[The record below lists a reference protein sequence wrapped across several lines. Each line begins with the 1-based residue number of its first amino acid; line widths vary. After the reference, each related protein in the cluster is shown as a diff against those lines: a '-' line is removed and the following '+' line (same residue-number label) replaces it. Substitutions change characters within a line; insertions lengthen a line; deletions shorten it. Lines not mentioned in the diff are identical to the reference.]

1 LIINILLWGNLK
13 LVFQRKFAI
22 FTNKNTM
29 AAYFNMET
37 LKFLMFNVH
46 NLEDLL
52 SNDRYSAFD
61 KESILL
67 FLQSVADFSD
77 KDLYPIFKEMDE
89 KPARFSEGKI
99 HVHPKIKDILVK
111 QGELGL
117 IGASFDEALGG
128 LQLPATVMHAAYFI
142 MEAANNHIPGY
153 AGLTAGAAHLI
164 SSFAEKKYHEKYVS
178 NMLSGQWSG
187 TMCLSE
193 PQAGSGLSDIKCSAK
208 PLNDGTFL
216 IKGTKIFISGG
227 DHEYADNIIH
237 LLLARVEG
245 APAGTKGISLF
256 IVPKY
261 RILSD
266 DSFENN
272 DVITAG
278 DFQKMGQR
286 GYCTAHLVFGDNEN
300 CTGYLVGEQN
310 KGLSYMFQ
318 MMNDARIAVGRGGAA
333 IASAAYYASLQYAQ
347 ERQQGRRLLSGGR
360 KDESA
365 GPTLIINHP
374 DVRRMLFL
382 QKAIYE
388 GSLSLILQSSIY
400 HDREISDK
408 ENNNHW
414 NLLLEFLTPIT
425 KTYPSEKGKLA
436 VDNGLQILGGYGFC
450 ADFILQQYY
459 RDIRIMSIYEGTTGI
474 QSLDLLGRKVLM
486 ENGLVLKTMLAEIQS
501 TIYEAKKETN
511 LVKTAQELEEQL
523 PLVEATLAHLIP
535 IAMKGETEKFVS
547 DATLF
552 MEAIGSIIVAWQW
565 LKIGISASNE
575 LKSSN
580 SGFSES
586 MLKNKLHTMRFF
598 YKYELG
604 RNKSIFKIIQSDE
617 VLTLAEDIAFPD

>member
-1 LIINILLWGNLK
+1 
-13 LVFQRKFAI
+13 
-22 FTNKNTM
+22 M

-77 KDLYPIFKEMDE
+77 QDLYPIFKEMDE

-99 HVHPKIKDILVK
+99 HVHPKIKDILNK

-128 LQLPATVMHAAYFI
+128 LQLPATVLHAAYFI

-164 SSFAEKKYHEKYVS
+164 SSFAEKKYHDKYVP

-227 DHEYADNIIH
+227 DHEYADNIVH
-237 LLLARVEG
+237 LLLARIEG

-261 RILSD
+261 KILSD

-286 GYCTAHLVFGDNEN
+286 GYCTAHLVFGDNDQ
-300 CTGYLVGEQN
+300 CTGYLVGEEN
-310 KGLSYMFQ
+310 KGLLYMFQ

-347 ERQQGRRLLSGGR
+347 ERQQGRRLLSGGK

-408 ENNNHW
+408 ENKEHW

-501 TIYEAKKETN
+501 TISIAKNESK
-511 LVKTAQELEEQL
+511 LVKTANELEEQL

-535 IAMKGETEKFVS
+535 IAMKGETEKFIS

-565 LKIGISASNE
+565 LKIGISASTE
-575 LKSSN
+575 LQSAN
-580 SGFSES
+580 SAFSES

-617 VLTLAEDIAFPD
+617 VLTLAEDTAFPD

>member
-1 LIINILLWGNLK
+1 
-13 LVFQRKFAI
+13 
-22 FTNKNTM
+22 M

-128 LQLPATVMHAAYFI
+128 LQLPSTVMHAAYFI

-333 IASAAYYASLQYAQ
+333 IASASYYASLQYAQ

-501 TIYEAKKETN
+501 TISEAKKEPN
-511 LVKTAQELEEQL
+511 LIKTAQELEEQL

>member
-1 LIINILLWGNLK
+1 LITNILLWGNLK

-511 LVKTAQELEEQL
+511 LVKTAQELEDQL

>member
-1 LIINILLWGNLK
+1 
-13 LVFQRKFAI
+13 
-22 FTNKNTM
+22 M

-37 LKFLMFNVH
+37 LKFLIFNVH
-46 NLEDLL
+46 KLEDLL

-77 KDLYPIFKEMDE
+77 QDLYPIFKEMDE
-89 KPARFSEGKI
+89 KPARFADGKI
-99 HVHPKIKDILVK
+99 HVHPKIKDILLK
-111 QGELGL
+111 QGELGI
-117 IGASFDEALGG
+117 IGASFDESVGG
-128 LQLPATVMHAAYFI
+128 LQLPVTVMHAAYFI

-153 AGLTAGAAHLI
+153 AGLTSGAAHLI
-164 SSFAEKKYHEKYVS
+164 SSFADKKYHDLYIP
-178 NMLSGQWSG
+178 NMLSGNWSG

-193 PQAGSGLSDIKCSAK
+193 PQAGSGLSDIKCTAK
-208 PLNDGTFL
+208 PLDGGTFL

-227 DHEYADNIIH
+227 DHEHADNIIH
-237 LLLARVEG
+237 LLLARIEG
-245 APAGTKGISLF
+245 APSGTKGISLF

-261 RILSD
+261 RILPDYSM
-266 DSFENN
+266 ENN

-286 GYCTAHLVFGDNEN
+286 GYCTAHLVFGDNDD
-300 CTGYLVGEQN
+300 CQGYLVGEPH

-333 IASAAYYASLQYAQ
+333 ISSAAYYASLQYAQ

-360 KDESA
+360 KDESS

-388 GSLSLILQSSIY
+388 GSLSLILQSSVY

-436 VDNGLQILGGYGFC
+436 VDNGLQVLGGYGFC

-486 ENGLVLKTMLAEIQS
+486 ENGLVLKTILGEIQS
-501 TIYEAKKETN
+501 TILEAKEEAN
-511 LVKTAQELEEQL
+511 LVKTALELEEQL

-552 MEAIGSIIVAWQW
+552 MEAIGSITVAWQW
-565 LKIGISASNE
+565 LKIGISATRA
-575 LKSSN
+575 LHSSEAVY
-580 SGFSES
+580 SES

-598 YKYELG
+598 YKYELA
-604 RNKSIFKIIQSDE
+604 RNKSIFKIIQSEE
-617 VLTLAEDIAFPD
+617 VLTLAEDVAFPD

>member
-1 LIINILLWGNLK
+1 
-13 LVFQRKFAI
+13 
-22 FTNKNTM
+22 M

-46 NLEDLL
+46 KLEELL
-52 SNDRYSAFD
+52 LNERYNAFD
-61 KESILL
+61 KETILL

-77 KDLYPIFKEMDE
+77 QDLYPIFKEMDE
-89 KPARFSEGKI
+89 KPAKFSEGKI
-99 HVHPKIKDILVK
+99 HVHPKIKDILIK
-111 QGELGL
+111 QGELGI
-117 IGASFDEALGG
+117 IGASFDESMGG

-164 SSFAEKKYHEKYVS
+164 SSFAETKYHELYVP

-208 PLNDGTFL
+208 LTGDGTYR
-216 IKGTKIFISGG
+216 IKGHKIFISGG

-237 LLLARVEG
+237 LLLARIEG
-245 APAGTKGISLF
+245 APPGTKGISLF

-266 DSFENN
+266 QTLENN

-286 GYCTAHLVFGDNEN
+286 GYCTAHLVFGDNDD
-300 CTGYLVGEQN
+300 CTGYLVGEPN

-360 KDESA
+360 KDEAA

-388 GSLSLILQSSIY
+388 GSLSLILQSSVY
-400 HDREISDK
+400 HDREISEKDNK
-408 ENNNHW
+408 KHW

-486 ENGLVLKTMLAEIQS
+486 ENGLVLKAIMAEIQQTISEGKMDERLIS
-501 TIYEAKKETN
+501 TAK
-511 LVKTAQELEEQL
+511 QLEDQL
-523 PLVEATLAHLIP
+523 PMVETTLAHLIP
-535 IAMKGETEKFVS
+535 IAMKGETEKFIS

-552 MEAIGSIIVAWQW
+552 MEAIGTIVVAWQW
-565 LKIGISASNE
+565 LKIGITASKVLHSSDVSFSAT
-575 LKSSN
+575 
-580 SGFSES
+580 

-598 YKYELG
+598 YKYELA

-617 VLTLAEDIAFPD
+617 VLTLAEDEAFPD

>member
-1 LIINILLWGNLK
+1 
-13 LVFQRKFAI
+13 
-22 FTNKNTM
+22 M

-46 NLEDLL
+46 KLEELL
-52 SNDRYSAFD
+52 LNERYNAFD

-77 KDLYPIFKEMDE
+77 QDLYPIFKEMDE
-89 KPARFSEGKI
+89 KPAKFSDGKI
-99 HVHPKIKDILVK
+99 HVHPKIKDILIK
-111 QGELGL
+111 QGELGI
-117 IGASFDEALGG
+117 IGASFDESMGG

-164 SSFAEKKYHEKYVS
+164 SSFAETKYHEQYVP

-208 PLNDGTFL
+208 LTDDGTYR
-216 IKGTKIFISGG
+216 IKGHKIFISGG
-227 DHEYADNIIH
+227 DHEYAGNIIH
-237 LLLARVEG
+237 LLLARIEG

-261 RILSD
+261 KISPDQTL
-266 DSFENN
+266 ENN

-286 GYCTAHLVFGDNEN
+286 GYCTAHLVFGDHDD
-300 CTGYLVGEQN
+300 CAGYLVGEEN
-310 KGLSYMFQ
+310 KGLLYMFQ

-347 ERQQGRRLLSGGR
+347 ERQQGRRMLSGGR
-360 KDESA
+360 KDEAA

-388 GSLSLILQSSIY
+388 GSLSLILQSSVY
-400 HDREISDK
+400 HDREISEKDNK
-408 ENNNHW
+408 KHW

-486 ENGLVLKTMLAEIQS
+486 ENGLVLKTMMAEMLS
-501 TIYEAKKETN
+501 TISEGKKDERLMATAK
-511 LVKTAQELEEQL
+511 ELEEQL

-552 MEAIGSIIVAWQW
+552 MEAIGTIVVAWQW
-565 LKIGISASNE
+565 LKIGITASNV
-575 LKSSN
+575 LNSSDV
-580 SGFSES
+580 SFSAS

-598 YKYELG
+598 YKYELA

-617 VLTLAEDIAFPD
+617 VLTLAEDEAFPD

>member
-1 LIINILLWGNLK
+1 
-13 LVFQRKFAI
+13 
-22 FTNKNTM
+22 M

-580 SGFSES
+580 LGFSES

-617 VLTLAEDIAFPD
+617 VLTLADDIAFPD

>member
-1 LIINILLWGNLK
+1 
-13 LVFQRKFAI
+13 
-22 FTNKNTM
+22 M

-46 NLEDLL
+46 KLEELL
-52 SNDRYSAFD
+52 LNERYNAFD

-67 FLQSVADFSD
+67 FLQSVSDFSD
-77 KDLYPIFKEMDE
+77 QDLFPIFKEMDE
-89 KPARFSEGKI
+89 KPAKFSEGKI
-99 HVHPKIKDILVK
+99 HVHPKIKDILIK
-111 QGELGL
+111 QGELGI
-117 IGASFDEALGG
+117 IGASFDESMGG

-164 SSFAEKKYHEKYVS
+164 SSFADKKYHEQYVP
-178 NMLSGQWSG
+178 NMLSGEWSG

-208 PLNDGTFL
+208 LTDDGTYR
-216 IKGTKIFISGG
+216 IKGHKIFISGG
-227 DHEYADNIIH
+227 DHEYAGNIIH
-237 LLLARVEG
+237 LLLARIEG

-261 RILSD
+261 KISTDQTLV
-266 DSFENN
+266 NN

-286 GYCTAHLVFGDNEN
+286 GYCTAHLVFGDNDQ
-300 CTGYLVGEQN
+300 CTGYLVGEEN
-310 KGLSYMFQ
+310 KGLLYMFQ

-360 KDESA
+360 KDEAA

-388 GSLSLILQSSIY
+388 GSLSLILQSSVY
-400 HDREISDK
+400 HDKEISEK
-408 ENNNHW
+408 ENKEHW

-486 ENGLVLKTMLAEIQS
+486 ENGLVLKTMLAEIQH
-501 TIYEAKKETN
+501 TISEGKMDERLMTTAK
-511 LVKTAQELEEQL
+511 ELEDQL
-523 PLVEATLAHLIP
+523 PMVEATLAHLIP

-552 MEAIGSIIVAWQW
+552 MEAIGSIVVAWQW
-565 LKIGISASNE
+565 LKIGITASNA
-575 LKSSN
+575 LNSSDAA
-580 SGFSES
+580 FSAA

-598 YKYELG
+598 YKYELA

-617 VLTLAEDIAFPD
+617 VLTLAEDVAFPD

>member
-1 LIINILLWGNLK
+1 
-13 LVFQRKFAI
+13 
-22 FTNKNTM
+22 M

-46 NLEDLL
+46 KLEELL
-52 SNDRYSAFD
+52 LNERYNAFD

-77 KDLYPIFKEMDE
+77 QDLYPIFKEMDE
-89 KPARFSEGKI
+89 KPAKFSEGKI
-99 HVHPKIKDILVK
+99 HVHPKIKDILIK
-111 QGELGL
+111 QGELGI
-117 IGASFDEALGG
+117 IGASFDESMGG

-164 SSFAEKKYHEKYVS
+164 SSFADKKYHDQYVP
-178 NMLSGQWSG
+178 NMLSGEWSG

-208 PLNDGTFL
+208 LTDDGTYR
-216 IKGTKIFISGG
+216 IKGHKIFISGG
-227 DHEYADNIIH
+227 DHEYAGNIIH
-237 LLLARVEG
+237 LLLARIEG

-261 RILSD
+261 KISPDQTLV
-266 DSFENN
+266 NN

-286 GYCTAHLVFGDNEN
+286 GYCTAHLVFGDNDQ
-300 CTGYLVGEQN
+300 CIGYLVGEEN
-310 KGLSYMFQ
+310 KGLLYMFQ

-360 KDESA
+360 KDEAA

-382 QKAIYE
+382 QKAIVE

-400 HDREISDK
+400 HDREISEK

-486 ENGLVLKTMLAEIQS
+486 ENGLVLKTMLAEIQH
-501 TIYEAKKETN
+501 TISEGKMDERLIITAK
-511 LVKTAQELEEQL
+511 ELEDQL
-523 PLVEATLAHLIP
+523 PMVEATLAHLIP
-535 IAMKGETEKFVS
+535 MAMKGETEKFVS

-552 MEAIGSIIVAWQW
+552 MEAIGSIVVAWQW
-565 LKIGISASNE
+565 LKIGITASNA
-575 LKSSN
+575 LNSSEVA
-580 SGFSES
+580 FSAS

-598 YKYELG
+598 YKYELA

-617 VLTLAEDIAFPD
+617 VLTLAEDEAFPD

>member
-1 LIINILLWGNLK
+1 
-13 LVFQRKFAI
+13 
-22 FTNKNTM
+22 M

-37 LKFLMFNVH
+37 LKFLIFNVH
-46 NLEDLL
+46 KLEDLL

-77 KDLYPIFKEMDE
+77 QDLYPIFKEMDE
-89 KPARFSEGKI
+89 KPARFADGKI
-99 HVHPKIKDILVK
+99 HVHPKIKDILLK
-111 QGELGL
+111 QGELGI
-117 IGASFDEALGG
+117 IGASFDESVGG
-128 LQLPATVMHAAYFI
+128 LQLPVTVMHAAYFI

-153 AGLTAGAAHLI
+153 AGLTSGAAHLI
-164 SSFAEKKYHEKYVS
+164 SSFADKKYHDLYIP
-178 NMLSGQWSG
+178 NMLSGNWSG

-193 PQAGSGLSDIKCSAK
+193 PQAGSGLSDIKCTAK
-208 PLNDGTFL
+208 PLDGGTFL

-227 DHEYADNIIH
+227 DHEHADNIIH
-237 LLLARVEG
+237 LLLARIEG
-245 APAGTKGISLF
+245 APSGTKGISLF

-261 RILSD
+261 RILPDYSM
-266 DSFENN
+266 ENN

-286 GYCTAHLVFGDNEN
+286 GYCTAHLVFGDNDD
-300 CTGYLVGEQN
+300 CQGYLVGEPH

-333 IASAAYYASLQYAQ
+333 ISSAAYYASLQYAQ

-360 KDESA
+360 KDESS

-388 GSLSLILQSSIY
+388 GSLSLILQSSVY

-436 VDNGLQILGGYGFC
+436 VDNGLQVLGGYGFC

-486 ENGLVLKTMLAEIQS
+486 ENGLVLKTILGEIQS
-501 TIYEAKKETN
+501 TILEAKVEAN
-511 LVKTAQELEEQL
+511 LVKTALELEEQL

-552 MEAIGSIIVAWQW
+552 MEAIGSITVAWQW
-565 LKIGISASNE
+565 LKIGISATRA
-575 LKSSN
+575 LHSSEAVY
-580 SGFSES
+580 SES

-598 YKYELG
+598 YKYELA
-604 RNKSIFKIIQSDE
+604 RNKSIFKIIQSEE
-617 VLTLAEDIAFPD
+617 VLTLAEDVAFPD

>member
-1 LIINILLWGNLK
+1 
-13 LVFQRKFAI
+13 
-22 FTNKNTM
+22 M

-37 LKFLMFNVH
+37 LRFLMFQVH
-46 NLEDLL
+46 HLDHLL
-52 SNDRYSAFD
+52 DNDRYSAFD
-61 KESILL
+61 KEAILL
-67 FLQSVADFSD
+67 FLESVADFSD
-77 KDLYPIFKEMDE
+77 RDLYPIFKEMDE
-89 KPARFSEGKI
+89 NPARFSEGKI
-99 HVHPKIKDILVK
+99 HVHPKIKDIFTK
-111 QGELGL
+111 MGEMGL
-117 IGASFDEALGG
+117 IGASFDEGLGG

-164 SSFAEKKYHEKYVS
+164 SSFGEKKYHDLYLP
-178 NMLSGQWSG
+178 NMLSGKWSG

-208 PLNDGTFL
+208 LLHDGSYL

-227 DHEYADNIIH
+227 DHEQAENIIH
-237 LLLARVEG
+237 LLLARIEG
-245 APAGTKGISLF
+245 APPGTKGISLF

-261 RILSD
+261 RISQNHSL
-266 DSFENN
+266 ENN
-272 DVITAG
+272 DLITAG
-278 DFQKMGQR
+278 DFQKMGQK
-286 GYCTAHLVFGDNEN
+286 GYCTAHLVFGDNDD
-300 CTGYLVGEQN
+300 CRGFLVGDAN
-310 KGLSYMFQ
+310 NGLSYMFQ

-333 IASAAYYASLQYAQ
+333 IASAAYHASLQYAQ
-347 ERQQGRRLLSGGR
+347 ERQQGRRLLPGGR
-360 KDESA
+360 KDESS

-400 HDREISDK
+400 HDKEISEK
-408 ENNNHW
+408 ENNQHW

-474 QSLDLLGRKVLM
+474 QSLDLLGRKILM
-486 ENGLVLKTMLAEIQS
+486 EHGQVLKSMLVEIQS
-501 TIYEAKKETN
+501 TISEGKKYGN
-511 LVKTAQELEEQL
+511 LVKTATELEEQL

-535 IAMKGETEKFVS
+535 IALKGETEKFIA

-552 MEAIGSIIVAWQW
+552 MEAIGSVVVAWQW
-565 LKIGISASNE
+565 LKIGISATEE
-575 LKSSN
+575 LQSSD
-580 SGFSES
+580 SAFPES

-598 YKYELG
+598 YKYELA
-604 RNKSIFKIIQSDE
+604 RNKSIFKILQSDE
-617 VLTLAEDIAFPD
+617 ILTLAEDSAFPD

>member
-1 LIINILLWGNLK
+1 
-13 LVFQRKFAI
+13 
-22 FTNKNTM
+22 
-29 AAYFNMET
+29 
-37 LKFLMFNVH
+37 
-46 NLEDLL
+46 
-52 SNDRYSAFD
+52 
-61 KESILL
+61 
-67 FLQSVADFSD
+67 
-77 KDLYPIFKEMDE
+77 
-89 KPARFSEGKI
+89 
-99 HVHPKIKDILVK
+99 
-111 QGELGL
+111 
-117 IGASFDEALGG
+117 
-128 LQLPATVMHAAYFI
+128 MHAAYFI

-164 SSFAEKKYHEKYVS
+164 SSFADKKYHEQYVP
-178 NMLSGQWSG
+178 NMLSGEWSG

-208 PLNDGTFL
+208 PLDDGTFL
-216 IKGTKIFISGG
+216 IKGHKIFISGG
-227 DHEYADNIIH
+227 DHEYAGNIIH
-237 LLLARVEG
+237 LLLARIEG

-261 RILSD
+261 KISTDQTLV
-266 DSFENN
+266 NN

-286 GYCTAHLVFGDNEN
+286 GYCTAHLVFGDNEQ
-300 CTGYLVGEQN
+300 CTGYLVGEPN

-360 KDESA
+360 KDEAA

-486 ENGLVLKTMLAEIQS
+486 ENGLVLKTMLSEIQH
-501 TIYEAKKETN
+501 TISEGKMDERLIITAK
-511 LVKTAQELEEQL
+511 ELEDQL
-523 PLVEATLAHLIP
+523 PMVEATLAHLIP
-535 IAMKGETEKFVS
+535 MAMKGETEKFVS

-552 MEAIGSIIVAWQW
+552 MEAIGTIVVAWQW
-565 LKIGISASNE
+565 LKIGITASNA
-575 LKSSN
+575 LKSSD
-580 SGFSES
+580 SAFSAS

-598 YKYELG
+598 YKYELA

-617 VLTLAEDIAFPD
+617 VLTLAEDEAFPD

>member
-1 LIINILLWGNLK
+1 
-13 LVFQRKFAI
+13 
-22 FTNKNTM
+22 M

-501 TIYEAKKETN
+501 TISEAKKEPN
-511 LVKTAQELEEQL
+511 LIKTAQELEEQL
-523 PLVEATLAHLIP
+523 PLVETTLAHLIP

>member
-1 LIINILLWGNLK
+1 
-13 LVFQRKFAI
+13 
-22 FTNKNTM
+22 M

-46 NLEDLL
+46 KLEELL
-52 SNDRYSAFD
+52 LNERYNAFD

-77 KDLYPIFKEMDE
+77 QDLYPIFKEMDE
-89 KPARFSEGKI
+89 KPAKFSDGKI
-99 HVHPKIKDILVK
+99 HVHPKIKDILIK
-111 QGELGL
+111 QGELGI
-117 IGASFDEALGG
+117 IGASFDESMGG

-164 SSFAEKKYHEKYVS
+164 SSFAETKYHEQYVP

-208 PLNDGTFL
+208 LTDDGTYR
-216 IKGTKIFISGG
+216 IKGHKIFISGG
-227 DHEYADNIIH
+227 DHEYAGNIIH
-237 LLLARVEG
+237 LLLARIEG

-261 RILSD
+261 KISPDQTL
-266 DSFENN
+266 ENN

-286 GYCTAHLVFGDNEN
+286 GYCTAHLVFGDNDD
-300 CTGYLVGEQN
+300 CTGYLVGEEN
-310 KGLSYMFQ
+310 KGLLYMFQ

-347 ERQQGRRLLSGGR
+347 ERQQGRRMLSGGR
-360 KDESA
+360 KDEAA

-388 GSLSLILQSSIY
+388 GSLSLILQSSVY
-400 HDREISDK
+400 HDREISEKDNK
-408 ENNNHW
+408 KHW

-486 ENGLVLKTMLAEIQS
+486 ENGLVLKTMMAEMLS
-501 TIYEAKKETN
+501 TISEGKKDERLMATAK
-511 LVKTAQELEEQL
+511 ELEEQL

-552 MEAIGSIIVAWQW
+552 MEAIGTIVVAWQW
-565 LKIGISASNE
+565 LKIGITASNV
-575 LKSSN
+575 LNSSDV
-580 SGFSES
+580 SFSAS

-598 YKYELG
+598 YKYELA

-617 VLTLAEDIAFPD
+617 VLTLAEDEAFPD

>member
-1 LIINILLWGNLK
+1 
-13 LVFQRKFAI
+13 
-22 FTNKNTM
+22 M

-46 NLEDLL
+46 KLEELL
-52 SNDRYSAFD
+52 LNERYKAFD

-67 FLQSVADFSD
+67 FLQSVADFSEQ
-77 KDLYPIFKEMDE
+77 DLYPIFKEMDE
-89 KPARFSEGKI
+89 TPAKFSEGKI
-99 HVHPKIKDILVK
+99 HVHPKIKDILIK
-111 QGELGL
+111 QGELGI
-117 IGASFDEALGG
+117 IGASFDESLGG

-164 SSFAEKKYHEKYVS
+164 SSFADKKYHDQYVPL
-178 NMLSGQWSG
+178 MLSGDWSG

-208 PLNDGTFL
+208 PLDDGTYL
-216 IKGTKIFISGG
+216 IKGHKIFISGG
-227 DHEYADNIIH
+227 DHEYAGNIIH
-237 LLLARVEG
+237 LLLARIEG

-261 RILSD
+261 KISPDQTLV
-266 DSFENN
+266 NN

-286 GYCTAHLVFGDNEN
+286 GYCTAHLVFGDNDQ
-300 CTGYLVGEQN
+300 CTGYLVGEEN
-310 KGLSYMFQ
+310 KGLLYMFQ

-360 KDESA
+360 KDETA

-388 GSLSLILQSSIY
+388 GSLSLILQSSVY
-400 HDREISDK
+400 HDKEISEK

-436 VDNGLQILGGYGFC
+436 VDNGLQVLGGYGFC

-486 ENGLVLKTMLAEIQS
+486 ENGLVLKTMLSEIQQ
-501 TIYEAKKETN
+501 TISEGKMDERLVVTAK
-511 LVKTAQELEEQL
+511 ELEDQL
-523 PLVEATLAHLIP
+523 PMVEATLAHLIP

-552 MEAIGSIIVAWQW
+552 MEAVGSIVVAWQW
-565 LKIGISASNE
+565 LKIGITASN
-575 LKSSN
+575 LLRSSDVA
-580 SGFSES
+580 FSET

-598 YKYELG
+598 YKYELA

-617 VLTLAEDIAFPD
+617 VLTLAEDSAFPD

>member
-1 LIINILLWGNLK
+1 
-13 LVFQRKFAI
+13 
-22 FTNKNTM
+22 M

-37 LKFLMFNVH
+37 LKFLIFNVH
-46 NLEDLL
+46 KLEDLL

-77 KDLYPIFKEMDE
+77 QDLYPIFKEMDE
-89 KPARFSEGKI
+89 KPARFADGKI
-99 HVHPKIKDILVK
+99 HVHPKIKDILLK
-111 QGELGL
+111 QGELGI
-117 IGASFDEALGG
+117 IGASFDESVGG
-128 LQLPATVMHAAYFI
+128 LQLPVTVMHAAYFI

-153 AGLTAGAAHLI
+153 AGLTSGAAHLI
-164 SSFAEKKYHEKYVS
+164 SSFADKKYHDLYIP
-178 NMLSGQWSG
+178 NMLSGNWSG

-193 PQAGSGLSDIKCSAK
+193 PQAGSGLSDIKCTAK
-208 PLNDGTFL
+208 RIDGGTFL

-227 DHEYADNIIH
+227 DHEHADNIIH
-237 LLLARVEG
+237 LLLARIEG
-245 APAGTKGISLF
+245 APSGTKGISLF

-261 RILSD
+261 RILPDYSM
-266 DSFENN
+266 ENN

-286 GYCTAHLVFGDNEN
+286 GYCTAHLVFGDNDD
-300 CTGYLVGEQN
+300 CQGYLVGEPH

-333 IASAAYYASLQYAQ
+333 ISSAAYYASLQYAQ

-360 KDESA
+360 KDESS

-388 GSLSLILQSSIY
+388 GSLSLILQSSVY

-436 VDNGLQILGGYGFC
+436 VDNGLQVLGGYGFC

-486 ENGLVLKTMLAEIQS
+486 ENGLVLKTILGEIQS
-501 TIYEAKKETN
+501 TILEAKVEAN
-511 LVKTAQELEEQL
+511 LVKTALELEEQL

-552 MEAIGSIIVAWQW
+552 MEAIGSITVAWQW
-565 LKIGISASNE
+565 LKIGISATRA
-575 LKSSN
+575 LHSSEAVY
-580 SGFSES
+580 SES

-598 YKYELG
+598 YKYELA
-604 RNKSIFKIIQSDE
+604 RNKSIFKIIQSEE
-617 VLTLAEDIAFPD
+617 VLTLAEDVAFPD

>member
-1 LIINILLWGNLK
+1 
-13 LVFQRKFAI
+13 
-22 FTNKNTM
+22 M

-128 LQLPATVMHAAYFI
+128 LQLPSTVMHAAYFI

-501 TIYEAKKETN
+501 TISEAKKEPN
-511 LVKTAQELEEQL
+511 LIKTAQELEEQL

>member
-1 LIINILLWGNLK
+1 
-13 LVFQRKFAI
+13 
-22 FTNKNTM
+22 M

-46 NLEDLL
+46 KLEELL
-52 SNDRYSAFD
+52 LNERYNAFD

-77 KDLYPIFKEMDE
+77 QDLYPIFKEMDE
-89 KPARFSEGKI
+89 KPAKFSEGKI
-99 HVHPKIKDILVK
+99 HVHPKIKDILIK
-111 QGELGL
+111 QGELGI
-117 IGASFDEALGG
+117 IGASFDEAMGG

-164 SSFAEKKYHEKYVS
+164 SSFADKKYHDQYVP
-178 NMLSGQWSG
+178 NMLSGEWSG

-208 PLNDGTFL
+208 LTDDGTYR
-216 IKGTKIFISGG
+216 IKGHKIFISGG
-227 DHEYADNIIH
+227 DHEYAGNIIH
-237 LLLARVEG
+237 LLLARIEG

-261 RILSD
+261 KISPDQTLVD
-266 DSFENN
+266 N

-286 GYCTAHLVFGDNEN
+286 GYCTAHLVFGDNDQ
-300 CTGYLVGEQN
+300 CTGYLVGEEN
-310 KGLSYMFQ
+310 KGLLYMFQ

-360 KDESA
+360 K
-365 GPTLIINHP
+365 
-374 DVRRMLFL
+374 
-382 QKAIYE
+382 
-388 GSLSLILQSSIY
+388 
-400 HDREISDK
+400 
-408 ENNNHW
+408 NNNHW

-486 ENGLVLKTMLAEIQS
+486 ENGLVLKTMLAEMQH
-501 TIYEAKKETN
+501 TISEGKMDERLMATAK
-511 LVKTAQELEEQL
+511 ELEDQL

-552 MEAIGSIIVAWQW
+552 MEAIGTIVVAWQW
-565 LKIGISASNE
+565 LKIGITASNA
-575 LKSSN
+575 LKSSDAA
-580 SGFSES
+580 FSAS

-598 YKYELG
+598 YKYELA

-617 VLTLAEDIAFPD
+617 VLTLAEDEAFPD

>member
-1 LIINILLWGNLK
+1 
-13 LVFQRKFAI
+13 
-22 FTNKNTM
+22 M

-46 NLEDLL
+46 KLEELL
-52 SNDRYSAFD
+52 LNERYNAFD

-77 KDLYPIFKEMDE
+77 QDLYPIFKEMDE
-89 KPARFSEGKI
+89 KPAKFSEGKI
-99 HVHPKIKDILVK
+99 HVHPKIKDILIK
-111 QGELGL
+111 QGELGI
-117 IGASFDEALGG
+117 IGASFDESMGG

-164 SSFAEKKYHEKYVS
+164 SSFADKKYHEQYVP
-178 NMLSGQWSG
+178 NMLSGEWSG

-208 PLNDGTFL
+208 LTDDGTYR
-216 IKGTKIFISGG
+216 IKGHKIFISGG
-227 DHEYADNIIH
+227 DHEYAGNIIH
-237 LLLARVEG
+237 LLLARIEG

-261 RILSD
+261 KISPDQTLV
-266 DSFENN
+266 NN

-286 GYCTAHLVFGDNEN
+286 GYCTAHLVFGDNDQ
-300 CTGYLVGEQN
+300 CTGYLVGEEN
-310 KGLSYMFQ
+310 KGLLYMFQ
-318 MMNDARIAVGRGGAA
+318 MMNDARIAVGRCGAA

-360 KDESA
+360 KDEAS

-382 QKAIYE
+382 QKAIVE

-400 HDREISDK
+400 HDREISEK

-486 ENGLVLKTMLAEIQS
+486 ENGLVLKTMLAEIQH
-501 TIYEAKKETN
+501 TISEGKMDERLMTTAK
-511 LVKTAQELEEQL
+511 ELEDQL
-523 PLVEATLAHLIP
+523 PMVEATLAHLIP

-552 MEAIGSIIVAWQW
+552 MEAIGSIVVAWQW
-565 LKIGISASNE
+565 LKIGITASNA
-575 LKSSN
+575 LNSSDAA
-580 SGFSES
+580 FSAA

-598 YKYELG
+598 YKYELA

-617 VLTLAEDIAFPD
+617 VLTLAEDVAFPD

>member
-1 LIINILLWGNLK
+1 
-13 LVFQRKFAI
+13 
-22 FTNKNTM
+22 M

-46 NLEDLL
+46 KLEELL
-52 SNDRYSAFD
+52 LNERYNAFD

-77 KDLYPIFKEMDE
+77 QDLYPIFKEMDE
-89 KPARFSEGKI
+89 KPAKFSEGKI
-99 HVHPKIKDILVK
+99 HVHPKIKDILIK
-111 QGELGL
+111 QGELGI
-117 IGASFDEALGG
+117 IGASFDEAMGG

-164 SSFAEKKYHEKYVS
+164 SSFADKKYHDQYVP
-178 NMLSGQWSG
+178 NMLSGEWSG

-208 PLNDGTFL
+208 LTDDGTYR
-216 IKGTKIFISGG
+216 IKGHKIFISGG
-227 DHEYADNIIH
+227 DHEYAGNIIH
-237 LLLARVEG
+237 LLLARIEG

-261 RILSD
+261 KISPDQTLV
-266 DSFENN
+266 NN

-286 GYCTAHLVFGDNEN
+286 GYCTAHLVFGDNDQ
-300 CTGYLVGEQN
+300 CTGYLVGEEN
-310 KGLSYMFQ
+310 KGLLYMFQ

-360 KDESA
+360 KDEAA

-382 QKAIYE
+382 QKAIVE

-400 HDREISDK
+400 HDREISEK

-486 ENGLVLKTMLAEIQS
+486 ENGLVLKTMLAEMQH
-501 TIYEAKKETN
+501 TISEGKMDERLMATAK
-511 LVKTAQELEEQL
+511 ELEDQL

-552 MEAIGSIIVAWQW
+552 MEAVGTIVVAWQW
-565 LKIGISASNE
+565 LKIGITASNA
-575 LKSSN
+575 LKSSDAV
-580 SGFSES
+580 FSAS

-598 YKYELG
+598 YKYELA

-617 VLTLAEDIAFPD
+617 VLTLAEDEAFPD

>member
-1 LIINILLWGNLK
+1 
-13 LVFQRKFAI
+13 
-22 FTNKNTM
+22 M

-511 LVKTAQELEEQL
+511 LVKTAQELEDQL

>member
-1 LIINILLWGNLK
+1 
-13 LVFQRKFAI
+13 
-22 FTNKNTM
+22 M

-37 LKFLMFNVH
+37 LKFLIFNVH
-46 NLEDLL
+46 KLEDLL
-52 SNDRYSAFD
+52 LNERYNAFD
-61 KESILL
+61 KDAILL
-67 FLQSVADFSD
+67 FLQAIADFSD
-77 KDLYPIFKEMDE
+77 QELYPVFKEMDE
-89 KPARFSEGKI
+89 KPAKFSDGKI
-99 HVHPKIKDILVK
+99 HVHPKIKEILHK
-111 QGELGL
+111 QGQLGV
-117 IGASFDEALGG
+117 IGASFDESQGG

-164 SSFAEKKYHEKYVS
+164 SSFADTTYHDKYVP
-178 NMLSGQWSG
+178 NMLAGKWCG

-208 PLNDGTFL
+208 RTEDGTYR
-216 IKGTKIFISGG
+216 IKGHKIFISGG
-227 DHEYADNIIH
+227 DHEYTENIIH
-237 LLLARVEG
+237 LLLARIEG
-245 APAGTKGISLF
+245 APSGTKGISLF

-261 RILSD
+261 RVMD
-266 DSFENN
+266 DHSLMQN

-286 GYCTAHLVFGDNEN
+286 GYCTAHLVFGDNDN
-300 CTGYLVGEQN
+300 CTGYLVGEAN

-347 ERQQGRRLLSGGR
+347 ERLQGRRLLSGGR
-360 KDESA
+360 KDESS

-388 GSLSLILQSSIY
+388 GSLSLILQSSVY
-400 HDREISDK
+400 HDREISEK
-408 ENNNHW
+408 ENKEHW

-425 KTYPSEKGKLA
+425 KTYPAEKGKLA

-486 ENGLVLKTMLAEIQS
+486 ENGVVLKKMLAEIQH
-501 TIYEAKKETN
+501 TISGARKENQLVQTAK
-511 LVKTAQELEEQL
+511 ELEDQL
-523 PLVEATLAHLIP
+523 PLVEKTLAHLIP
-535 IAMKGETEKFVS
+535 IAMKGETEKFIS

-552 MEAIGSIIVAWQW
+552 MEAIGSVVVAWQW
-565 LKIGISASNE
+565 LKIGMAAAGE
-575 LKSSN
+575 LKSEN
-580 SGFSES
+580 STFPAA

-598 YKYELG
+598 YKYELA
-604 RNKSIFKIIQSDE
+604 RNKSIFNIIQSDE
-617 VLTLAEDIAFPD
+617 VLTLAEDEAFPD

>member
-1 LIINILLWGNLK
+1 
-13 LVFQRKFAI
+13 
-22 FTNKNTM
+22 M

-46 NLEDLL
+46 KLEELL
-52 SNDRYSAFD
+52 LNERYNAFD

-77 KDLYPIFKEMDE
+77 QDLYPIFKEMDE
-89 KPARFSEGKI
+89 KPAKFSDGKI

-511 LVKTAQELEEQL
+511 LVKTAQELEKQL

>member
-1 LIINILLWGNLK
+1 
-13 LVFQRKFAI
+13 
-22 FTNKNTM
+22 
-29 AAYFNMET
+29 
-37 LKFLMFNVH
+37 
-46 NLEDLL
+46 
-52 SNDRYSAFD
+52 
-61 KESILL
+61 
-67 FLQSVADFSD
+67 VADFSD
-77 KDLYPIFKEMDE
+77 QDLYPIFKEMDE
-89 KPARFSEGKI
+89 KPAKFSDGKI
-99 HVHPKIKDILVK
+99 HVHPKIKDILIK
-111 QGELGL
+111 QGELGI
-117 IGASFDEALGG
+117 IGASFDESMGG

-164 SSFAEKKYHEKYVS
+164 SSFAETKYHEQYVP

-208 PLNDGTFL
+208 LTDDGTYR
-216 IKGTKIFISGG
+216 IKGHKIFISGG
-227 DHEYADNIIH
+227 DHEYAGNIIH
-237 LLLARVEG
+237 LLLARIEG

-261 RILSD
+261 KISPDQTL
-266 DSFENN
+266 ENN

-286 GYCTAHLVFGDNEN
+286 GYCTAHLVFGDNDD
-300 CTGYLVGEQN
+300 CTGYLVGEEN
-310 KGLSYMFQ
+310 KGLLYMFQ

-347 ERQQGRRLLSGGR
+347 ERQQGRRMLSGGR
-360 KDESA
+360 KDEAA

-388 GSLSLILQSSIY
+388 GSLSLILQSSVY
-400 HDREISDK
+400 HDREISEKDNK
-408 ENNNHW
+408 KHW

-486 ENGLVLKTMLAEIQS
+486 ENGLVLKTMMAEMLS
-501 TIYEAKKETN
+501 TISEGKKDERLMATAK
-511 LVKTAQELEEQL
+511 ELEEQL

-552 MEAIGSIIVAWQW
+552 MEAIGTIVVAWQW
-565 LKIGISASNE
+565 LKIGITASNV
-575 LKSSN
+575 LNSSDV
-580 SGFSES
+580 SFSAS

-598 YKYELG
+598 YKYELA

-617 VLTLAEDIAFPD
+617 VLTLAEDEAFPD

>member
-1 LIINILLWGNLK
+1 
-13 LVFQRKFAI
+13 
-22 FTNKNTM
+22 M

-46 NLEDLL
+46 KLEELL
-52 SNDRYSAFD
+52 LNERYNAFD

-77 KDLYPIFKEMDE
+77 QDLFPIFKEMDE
-89 KPARFSEGKI
+89 KPAKFSEGKI
-99 HVHPKIKDILVK
+99 HVHPKIKDILIK
-111 QGELGL
+111 QGELGI
-117 IGASFDEALGG
+117 IGASFDESMGG

-164 SSFAEKKYHEKYVS
+164 SSFADKKYHEQYVP
-178 NMLSGQWSG
+178 NMLSGEWSG

-208 PLNDGTFL
+208 LTDDGTYR
-216 IKGTKIFISGG
+216 IKGHKIFISGG
-227 DHEYADNIIH
+227 DHEYAGNIIH
-237 LLLARVEG
+237 LLLARIEG

-261 RILSD
+261 KISTDQTLV
-266 DSFENN
+266 NN

-286 GYCTAHLVFGDNEN
+286 GYCTAHLVFGDNDQ
-300 CTGYLVGEQN
+300 CTGYLVGEEN
-310 KGLSYMFQ
+310 KGLLYMFQ

-360 KDESA
+360 KDEAA

-388 GSLSLILQSSIY
+388 GSLSLILQSSVY
-400 HDREISDK
+400 HDKEISEK
-408 ENNNHW
+408 ENKEHW

-486 ENGLVLKTMLAEIQS
+486 ENGLVLKTMLAEIQH
-501 TIYEAKKETN
+501 TISEGKMDERLMTTAK
-511 LVKTAQELEEQL
+511 ELEDQL
-523 PLVEATLAHLIP
+523 PMVEATLAHLIP

-552 MEAIGSIIVAWQW
+552 MEAIGSIVVAWQW
-565 LKIGISASNE
+565 LKIGITASNA
-575 LKSSN
+575 LNSSDAA
-580 SGFSES
+580 FSAA

-598 YKYELG
+598 YKYELA

-617 VLTLAEDIAFPD
+617 VLTLAEDVAFPD

>member
-1 LIINILLWGNLK
+1 
-13 LVFQRKFAI
+13 
-22 FTNKNTM
+22 M